1 MKNNH
6 KYLLFVA
13 FTALG
18 FILGLSFN
26 GLFAKAHAENEKNKL
41 KLPETEKS
49 FEVMSSGAARN
60 ADYEIISIY
69 GRKYIIFSSGSDIEV
84 LNY

>member
-1 MKNNH
+1 M
-6 KYLLFVA
+6 LFVA
-13 FTALG
+13 FMALG

-26 GLFAKAHAENEKNKL
+26 GLFAKAHAENEKNTL

>member
-13 FTALG
+13 FMALG

-26 GLFAKAHAENEKNKL
+26 GLFAKAHAENEKNTL
-41 KLPETEKS
+41 KLPEAEKS
-49 FEVMSSGAARN
+49 FEVMLSGAARN
-60 ADYEIISIY
+60 ADYEIVSIY

>member
-1 MKNNH
+1 M
-6 KYLLFVA
+6 LFVA

-26 GLFAKAHAENEKNKL
+26 GLFAKAHAENEKNTL

>member
-26 GLFAKAHAENEKNKL
+26 GLFAKAHAENEKNTL
-41 KLPETEKS
+41 KLPEAEKS
-49 FEVMSSGAARN
+49 FEVMSFGAARN

-69 GRKYIIFSSGSDIEV
+69 GRKYIIFNSGSDIEV

>member
-1 MKNNH
+1 MKNDH
-6 KYLLFVA
+6 KYLLLVA
-13 FTALG
+13 FTVLG

-26 GLFAKAHAENEKNKL
+26 GLFAKAHAENEKNTL
-41 KLPETEKS
+41 ILPETEKT
-49 FEVMSSGAARN
+49 FEVMSAGTTRN
-60 ADYEIISIY
+60 ADYEIVSIY

>member
-1 MKNNH
+1 M
-6 KYLLFVA
+6 FVA

-26 GLFAKAHAENEKNKL
+26 GLFAKVHAENEQNTII
-41 KLPETEKS
+41 LPETEKS

-60 ADYEIISIY
+60 ADYEIVSIY

>member
-13 FTALG
+13 FMALG

-26 GLFAKAHAENEKNKL
+26 GLFAKAHAENEKNTL

>member
-1 MKNNH
+1 M
-6 KYLLFVA
+6 LFVA

-26 GLFAKAHAENEKNKL
+26 GLFAKAHAENEKNTL
-41 KLPETEKS
+41 KLPEAEKS
-49 FEVMSSGAARN
+49 FEVMLSGTARN
-60 ADYEIISIY
+60 ADYEIVSIY
-69 GRKYIIFSSGSDIEV
+69 GRKYIIFNSGSDIEV

>member
-1 MKNNH
+1 M
-6 KYLLFVA
+6 LFVA

-26 GLFAKAHAENEKNKL
+26 GLFAKAHAENEKNK
-41 KLPETEKS
+41 
-49 FEVMSSGAARN
+49 VMLSGAARN

-69 GRKYIIFSSGSDIEV
+69 GRKYIIFNSGSDIEV

>member
-13 FTALG
+13 FMALG

-26 GLFAKAHAENEKNKL
+26 GLFAKAHAENEKNTL

-60 ADYEIISIY
+60 ADYEIVSIY